1 MQNLSAALQQ
11 HFGFSQFRP
20 NQEKIIQNVLGGN
33 DVLALMP
40 TGGGKS
46 LCYQLPAILQE
57 GLTVVISP
65 LIALMKDQVDALK
78 LAGIPAAFYNSSL
91 SASEQE
97 MITEQLT
104 NGELKLLYLSPER
117 LFMNEGAF
125 LNFLK
130 NQNVR
135 LFAIDEAH
143 CISQWGHD
151 FRPEYRLLDQ
161 LKTEFPKIPVLA
173 LTATADEIT
182 RKDILERLNFP
193 DPKVFISSF
202 NRPNIQYHIRP
213 KQNYY
218 EEITDYLK
226 THPNDSGII
235 YTLSRRNTEE
245 LAEDLQADGISAL
258 PYHAGLDRET
268 RDGNQE
274 KFLRDEVNVI
284 VATIAFGMGIDKSN
298 VRFVIHA
305 CLPKNIEGY
314 YQETGRAG
322 RDGLKSDAILF
333 FGWGDVQ
340 KLKYFTTLEDNPK
353 QTKVLENKLDQMT
366 RFCTTRTCRRKYL
379 LNYFDEAAD
388 ASCGSC
394 DICLSTQEK
403 WDATIP
409 VQKLLSA
416 VVRLKESFGMNY
428 VIDFL
433 RGSKSEKIRDW
444 HKELKTYG
452 VGKDLSKEDWKD
464 YTRQLIDQE
473 YLKQEGE
480 FPVLQLTD
488 RGMEVLR
495 GEEKVFLFEAE
506 KTAVSVSGKPENSL
520 ELERD
525 EALFQKLRKIRKE
538 IADDENVPAFVIFS
552 DATLNE
558 LAAYFPQNKEDLE
571 RISGFGEV
579 KIEKYGEAFLE
590 IVVSHCKENQLKSKM
605 DEKSARPKRK
615 KRKQKTSGSKKES
628 FRLFQEGKN
637 IAEIAEIR
645 GYVPTT
651 IESHLAHFV
660 EKGELEITK
669 LVAHE
674 KIPTIEKGIKNHFEG
689 QLKPVKEALGDD
701 FSYGEIRAV
710 ISALKFK
717 GSKMT

>member
-1 MQNLSAALQQ
+1 
-11 HFGFSQFRP
+11 
-20 NQEKIIQNVLGGN
+20 
-33 DVLALMP
+33 
-40 TGGGKS
+40 
-46 LCYQLPAILQE
+46 
-57 GLTVVISP
+57 
-65 LIALMKDQVDALK
+65 
-78 LAGIPAAFYNSSL
+78 
-91 SASEQE
+91 
-97 MITEQLT
+97 
-104 NGELKLLYLSPER
+104 
-117 LFMNEGAF
+117 
-125 LNFLK
+125 
-130 NQNVR
+130 
-135 LFAIDEAH
+135 
-143 CISQWGHD
+143 
-151 FRPEYRLLDQ
+151 
-161 LKTEFPKIPVLA
+161 
-173 LTATADEIT
+173 
-182 RKDILERLNFP
+182 
-193 DPKVFISSF
+193 
-202 NRPNIQYHIRP
+202 
-213 KQNYY
+213 
-218 EEITDYLK
+218 
-226 THPNDSGII
+226 
-235 YTLSRRNTEE
+235 
-245 LAEDLQADGISAL
+245 
-258 PYHAGLDRET
+258 
-268 RDGNQE
+268 
-274 KFLRDEVNVI
+274 
-284 VATIAFGMGIDKSN
+284 ATIAFGMGIDKSN

-340 KLKYFTTLEDNPK
+340 KLKYFTTLEDNPE

-409 VQKLLSA
+409 AQKLLSA

-473 YLKQEGE
+473 YLQQEGE

-488 RGMEVLR
+488 RGMKVLR

-525 EALFQKLRKIRKE
+525 EALFQKLRETRKE

-558 LAAYFPQNKEDLE
+558 LAAYFPQNKEDLQK
-571 RISGFGEV
+571 ISGFGEV
-579 KIEKYGEAFLE
+579 KTEKYGDAFLE
-590 IVVSHCKENQLKSKM
+590 IVVAHCKENQLESKM
-605 DEKSARPKRK
+605 DEKSTRPKRK

-628 FRLFQEGKN
+628 FRLFQEGKSVE
-637 IAEIAEIR
+637 EIAEIR
-645 GYVPTT
+645 GLAKST
-651 IESHLAHFV
+651 ISTHLLPFV
-660 EKGELEITK
+660 ISGEINVED
-669 LVAHE
+669 LVALE
-674 KIPTIEKGIKNHFEG
+674 KISQIEAVVKKQENDRLAPIKE
-689 QLKPVKEALGDD
+689 VLGDD
-701 FSYGEIRAV
+701 FSYDEIRAV
-710 ISALKFK
+710 VNGLKFK
-717 GSKMT
+717 ASKMT

>member
-1 MQNLSAALQQ
+1 MYNLSTALQQ
-11 HFGFSQFRP
+11 HFGFSEFRP
-20 NQEKIIQNVLGGN
+20 NQEQIIQEVLDGN

-46 LCYQLPAILQE
+46 LCYQLPAMVME
-57 GLTVVISP
+57 GLTVVVSP

-78 LAGIPAAFYNSSL
+78 LAGIPAAFLNSSL
-91 SASEQE
+91 SPSEQE
-97 MITEQLT
+97 EITGQLK

-130 NQNVR
+130 NQSIT

-202 NRPNIQYHIRP
+202 NRPNIQYHIRS

-218 EEITDYLK
+218 EEILDYLK

-245 LAEDLQADGISAL
+245 LAEDLQEDGVSAL

-268 RDGNQE
+268 RNENQE

-284 VATIAFGMGIDKSN
+284 VATTAFGMGIDKSN

-340 KLKYFTTLEDNPK
+340 KLKYFTTLEDNPE
-353 QTKVLENKLDQMT
+353 QTNVLENKLEQMT

-388 ASCGSC
+388 ASCDNC

-403 WDATIP
+403 CDATIP
-409 VQKLLSA
+409 AQKLLSA
-416 VVRLKESFGMNY
+416 VIRLEERFGMNY

-452 VGKDLSKEDWKD
+452 VGKDIPKEDWKD

-480 FPVLQLTD
+480 YPVLQLTD
-488 RGMEVLR
+488 LGMNVLQ
-495 GEEKVFLFEAE
+495 GKEKVFLFEAE
-506 KTAVSVSGKPENSL
+506 KTAIAVSGKQENIV

-525 EALFQKLRKIRKE
+525 EALFQKLRQTRKQ
-538 IADDENVPAFVIFS
+538 IADEENVPAFVIFS

-558 LAAYFPQNKEDLE
+558 LAAYFPQNKEGLE
-571 RISGFGEV
+571 KISGFGEV
-579 KIEKYGEAFLE
+579 KIEKYGKAFLE
-590 IVVSHCKENQLKSKM
+590 VIVSHCEENQLESKM
-605 DEKSARPKRK
+605 DKKSARPKRK
-615 KRKQKTSGSKKES
+615 TRKQKTSGSKKES
-628 FRLFQEGKN
+628 FRLFQEGKS
-637 IAEIAEIR
+637 IEEIAEIR
-645 GYVPTT
+645 GFVPTT

-660 EKGELEITK
+660 EKGELEVMK
-669 LVAHE
+669 LVAPE
-674 KIPTIEKGIKNHFEG
+674 KIPIIEKA
-689 QLKPVKEALGDD
+689 VKEALDDD
-701 FSYGEIRAV
+701 FSYGEIRIV
-710 ISALKFK
+710 ISGLKFK
-717 GSKMT
+717 AVNKLESE